1 MMSKDNPINLPS
13 IEAIVSLVD
22 AAMEEPL
29 EFTEIVPADCE
40 DKEIEEDF
48 WEFLASC
55 HTDDATES
63 QTLGTTSE
71 PDWYSIVDQIERAL
85 LESEQKL
92 ELQIERSRTA
102 NRLIA
107 RQTEELNETQARLS
121 HLLVQLETADT
132 VKMRQGE
139 IIDRLTDKL
148 QQARRKMAA
157 IERECCALQ
166 AKYQQQND
174 RLLETEARAK
184 ELSYRLDRQQRY
196 TLQFKN
202 ALNDCLEEPASYF
215 TQARPIPTWSQEI
228 YHSSQSRE
236 SSQERSPRPKSSFSV
251 SNNASERSSRSMSD
265 INLPKFSSR

>member
-1 MMSKDNPINLPS
+1 VSKDNPINLPS
-13 IEAIVSLVD
+13 IEAIAFLAD
-22 AAMEEPL
+22 TAMEEPL
-29 EFTEIVPADCE
+29 EFTEIIALE
-40 DKEIEEDF
+40 DEEKEIEEDF

-55 HTDDATES
+55 QTNDATES
-63 QTLGTTSE
+63 KTWGTKSE
-71 PDWYSIVDQIERAL
+71 PDWYSIVDQIEQAL
-85 LESEQKL
+85 IESEQKL

-121 HLLVQLETADT
+121 HLLVRLETTDT
-132 VKMRQGE
+132 TKMRQEE

-148 QQARRKMAA
+148 QQARKKTAT

-184 ELSYRLDRQQRY
+184 ELSHRLDRQQRY

-202 ALNDCLEEPASYF
+202 ALNDCLEEPISHF
-215 TQARPIPTWSQEI
+215 TRAKPIPTWSQEI
-228 YHSSQSRE
+228 YRSLQSRE
-236 SSQERSPRPKSSFSV
+236 SSQERSPRQKPSFSL
-251 SNNASERSSRSMSD
+251 SNTVSERESHLISD
-265 INLPKFSSR
+265 VNLPKFSNR